1 MLAIL
6 PKFYSLGNDAEV
18 GPMRWAGN
26 LLPLEPRLHLFEA
39 CLERM
44 AVVERAGLIRRP
56 GAKLRIPTAG
66 CEIGVP
72 FLLTDFFHR
81 PFPAYLPPQ
90 RFPVEQKGGMEIG
103 RAHVCTPVTNAQLVC
118 RLLLETK
125 TTRINEQCA
134 RTMVT

>member
-6 PKFYSLGNDAEV
+6 PKFYSLGNDAEA

-81 PFPAYLPPQ
+81 TFNAYLPPQ
-90 RFPVEQKGGMEIG
+90 RSEEHTSELQSLMRISYAVFCLKKQK
-103 RAHVCTPVTNAQLVC
+103 N
-118 RLLLETK
+118 
-125 TTRINEQCA
+125 N
-134 RTMVT
+134 

>member
-6 PKFYSLGNDAEV
+6 PKFYSLGNDAEA

-44 AVVERAGLIRRP
+44 AVVERAGLVRCP
-56 GAKLRIPTAG
+56 GAKLRIPAAS

-81 PFPAYLPPQ
+81 TFNAYLPPQ
-90 RFPVEQKGGMEIG
+90 RFPVEQKGGMGIG
-103 RAHVCTPVTNAQLVC
+103 
-118 RLLLETK
+118 
-125 TTRINEQCA
+125 EQIGGLA
-134 RTMVT
+134 SRSEERRVGKEGVRRVKSRGW

>member
-6 PKFYSLGNDAEV
+6 SKFYSLGNDAEA

-72 FLLTDFFHR
+72 FLLTDR
-81 PFPAYLPPQ
+81 S
-90 RFPVEQKGGMEIG
+90 E
-103 RAHVCTPVTNAQLVC
+103 AHTSELQSLM
-118 RLLLETK
+118 
-125 TTRINEQCA
+125 RISYAVFCLNKKK
-134 RTMVT
+134 